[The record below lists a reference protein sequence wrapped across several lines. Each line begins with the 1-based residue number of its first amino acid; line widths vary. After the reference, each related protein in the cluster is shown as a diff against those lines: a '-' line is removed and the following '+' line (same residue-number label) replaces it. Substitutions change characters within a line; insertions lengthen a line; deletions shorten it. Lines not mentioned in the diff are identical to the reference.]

1 MKDFYTKVSRADM
14 RLRNGFCDRYCKNP
28 ADFPISYTYGGK
40 AYRGLPAD
48 AKTSRRF
55 LDSNMVETVIKGRLD
70 GLKIKAVCI
79 EYRDYPVLEWTVYFK
94 CAGEGQTA
102 LLEDVRAIDALFEGK
117 GGLLVHNNGDFYSAD
132 GYTEGRTAMTPG
144 AAFAQAPT
152 GGRPCDQAFP
162 YQRLLFDGYGVN
174 ISIGWPAQWDCA
186 YTGEADGV
194 RLSAGQQVVHT
205 VIRPGETLRT
215 PRMSLQFFDGAEDRG
230 VNIWRRWYNAH
241 VLPRRLGEPIE
252 PTVVFADNGGGV
264 EWQEA
269 NEQQQLDSIRE
280 VAENFENVNL
290 WWIDA
295 GWYPCRG
302 KDGKRDWTLTGSWY
316 PDPERFPNGLAPIG
330 KACDEAG
337 MDLLVWFEPER
348 IRPGLKLAVEH
359 PEWMLKRN
367 DPEVE
372 NMLLDLT
379 NPDCFQWICETFVKL
394 FNESGIKCYRQD
406 FNFEPLLHWRDN
418 EPDDRKGMLENLYV
432 QAYLGFWDYL
442 LMNVPG
448 LWIDS
453 CSSGGRRNDLE
464 TMRRSVPLHPTDY
477 GYGYHHI
484 NQAFRHTLF
493 NWIPYV
499 RSWNQ
504 SWDRN
509 NEYYSHEDYYAV
521 DDPSIDNFKL
531 VNAMGALTNGVSMS
545 DMRSFPE
552 KIPYVNKMI
561 GITRRFADL
570 LLRGDFY
577 GLTENHRSNK
587 KWTVFQFDRPECC
600 EGALQVL
607 RNNQAPEESI
617 TVYPRQ
623 LAGKY
628 TFTNEETGESFVAEN
643 PSENGVTFTLP
654 LRAGAIWFYGGCCE

>member
-1 MKDFYTKVSRADM
+1 MMHA
-14 RLRNGFCDRYCKNP
+14 
-28 ADFPISYTYGGK
+28 SY
-40 AYRGLPAD
+40 
-48 AKTSRRF
+48 
-55 LDSNMVETVIKGRLD
+55 
-70 GLKIKAVCI
+70 
-79 EYRDYPVLEWTVYFK
+79 
-94 CAGEGQTA
+94 
-102 LLEDVRAIDALFEGK
+102 
-117 GGLLVHNNGDFYSAD
+117 
-132 GYTEGRTAMTPG
+132 
-144 AAFAQAPT
+144 
-152 GGRPCDQAFP
+152 
-162 YQRLLFDGYGVN
+162 
-174 ISIGWPAQWDCA
+174 
-186 YTGEADGV
+186 
-194 RLSAGQQVVHT
+194 
-205 VIRPGETLRT
+205 
-215 PRMSLQFFDGAEDRG
+215 
-230 VNIWRRWYNAH
+230 
-241 VLPRRLGEPIE
+241 
-252 PTVVFADNGGGV
+252 NGGGP
-264 EWQEA
+264 EFTESTEE
-269 NEQQQLDSIRE
+269 NQLEYIQKYIDTGMPYDC
-280 VAENFENVNL
+280 

-295 GWYPCRG
+295 GWYDCTLP
-302 KDGKRDWTLTGSWY
+302 DGSKFWPLTGNWY
-316 PDPERFPNGLAPIG
+316 ADQKRYPIG
-330 KACDEAG
+330 LRPISNKLHDNG
-337 MDLLVWFEPER
+337 MNFLLWFEPER
-348 IRPGLKLAVEH
+348 VREGTWLAKEH
-359 PEWMLKRN
+359 PEWILRCEEEYDDGDFGTTKNR
-367 DPEVE
+367 
-372 NMLLDLT
+372 LLNLGD
-379 NPDCFQWICETFVKL
+379 PDCCDFMIGYISTL
-394 FNESGIKCYRQD
+394 LRLSGVDIYRQD

-654 LRAGAIWFYGGCCE
+654 LRAGAIWFYEGCCE